1 MMEKIMVSAACG
13 VMNSLLRKLASLLEK
28 EYMLLK
34 DVKHNIIFLRDELTS
49 MNLLLLKL
57 SDIEDLDMQVKEWRN
72 KVRELAYDIEDCID
86 NFMGNDR
93 PNASLVRKTVG
104 KIKKLWFRHDIGKQI
119 QELKILVVEESARRY
134 RYKLDD
140 STFRPAVVETDHRL
154 KALYVETNKLEGID
168 SPVEQIIQWLTGN
181 GKQDQE
187 PNIMAIVGFGGLGKT
202 TLAVQVYSKFKDKFD
217 CMAFA
222 SVSRGPSIKT
232 VLIDLLKDVGAAIDT
247 TDDEMR
253 LINKL
258 RGYLT
263 KKRYFVV
270 IDDLW
275 DVSAWSFIK
284 CAFHQSNCGS
294 RIIITTRKIDVA
306 KACCSSSG
314 DHIYEMQ
321 PLSVA
326 DSERLFFKRI
336 FGSEERCPSHL
347 KEASIKILRKCGGLP
362 LAIITI
368 SSLLASKD
376 LTLDQ
381 WNRVAN
387 SIGSTLE
394 NNPDI
399 EVMRKI
405 LSISYFDLPHYLKTC
420 LLYIS
425 IFPEDYTINRKS
437 LIIRWITEGF
447 VQEEYGQNAHDIG
460 ESYFNE
466 LINRRLIQPWYIDH
480 NSGNVVTCRVH
491 DMILDL
497 IITKSVEENFVTL
510 LNSQELTS
518 SPQNKIR
525 RLSIQCAD
533 GEPPALVL
541 EESIVLSH
549 VRSVTIFGHGK
560 QLPSLSDMKAL
571 RVLDLEGCKELE
583 NHHLEN
589 IERLIQL
596 KYLNLRDTEI
606 TELPKQV
613 VKLQCLDTLDIR
625 NTGVSELPPAIIQ
638 LRQLARLFIDLDTRL
653 PNGFGKMQN
662 LEELRHVN
670 LCMYPMNFL
679 RELVRLSKLRELEIS
694 WGYDGTRDDRVSYQ
708 DDLINSLSMLAG
720 RHNLRSLTFHIMDE
734 KGFPLHTWHPAPC
747 ALRRLHF
754 DMKLGR
760 ISVVPTWMGSLV
772 NLQELSFRIETMTQ
786 DGLDILGDIPALRSL
801 SFHVETCPK
810 TKSWLSSNTAMRGLE
825 DPSPQDWLNMP
836 HEDPTNPEDWL
847 RITKGFESLNSFRFE
862 CGPWEWMCLIFEA
875 GSMPKLEILDLEV
888 PSVDRYVIKKLGFDF
903 GINNLSC
910 LTKVTFRSS
919 NRGCSEKL
927 EVAIRKAVS
936 RHRNRPALE
945 IIRKKARS

>member
-1 MMEKIMVSAACG
+1 MVSAACG
-13 VMNSLLRKLASLLEK
+13 VMNSLLRKLTTLLEK

-34 DVKHNIIFLRDELTS
+34 DVKHNITFLRNELTC
-49 MNLLLLKL
+49 MNLLLFKL
-57 SDIEDLDMQVKEWRN
+57 ADIEDLDVQVKEWRN
-72 KVRELAYDIEDCID
+72 KVRELAYDIEDCVD
-86 NFMGNDR
+86 NFMVNDR
-93 PNASLVRKTVG
+93 PNRSLIRKTEG
-104 KIKKLWFRHDIGKQI
+104 RIKKLWFQHDIGKQI
-119 QELKILVVEESARRY
+119 QELRTRVVEESDRRY

-140 STFRPAVVETDHRL
+140 STFRPGMLEIDHRL
-154 KALYVETNKLEGID
+154 KALYVDTNKLEGID
-168 SPVEQIIQWLTGN
+168 SPVEEIIQWLTGN
-181 GKQDQE
+181 GKHDQE
-187 PNIMAIVGFGGLGKT
+187 LNTMAIVGFGGLGKT
-202 TLAVQVYSKFKDKFD
+202 TLAMQVYNKFKDKFD
-217 CMAFA
+217 CTAFV
-222 SVSRGPSIKT
+222 SVSRGPNIKK
-232 VLIDLLKDVGAAIDT
+232 VLMDLLKDVGAAIDT

-258 RGYLT
+258 KGHLT

-275 DVSAWSFIK
+275 DVSAWSFIT
-284 CAFHQSNCGS
+284 CAFHHNNCGS

-306 KACCSSSG
+306 KACCLSSG

-326 DSERLFFKRI
+326 ASERLFFKRI

-362 LAIITI
+362 LAIITV
-368 SSLLASKD
+368 SSLLTSKD

-425 IFPEDYTINRKS
+425 IFPEDYIINRKS
-437 LIIRWITEGF
+437 LIIRWINEGF
-447 VQEEYGQNAHDIG
+447 VQEEYGKNAHDIG

-466 LINRRLIQPWYIDH
+466 LINRRLVQPWFIDH
-480 NSGNVVTCRVH
+480 DSGSVVTCRVH

-510 LNSQELTS
+510 LDSRELTS

-525 RLSIQCAD
+525 RLSIQCGD

-541 EESIVLSH
+541 EESTSLSH
-549 VRSVTIFGHGK
+549 VRSVTIFGHRK
-560 QLPSLSDMKAL
+560 QLPSLSNMKAL
-571 RVLDLEGCKELE
+571 RVLDLEGCKGLE

-589 IERLIQL
+589 IERLIHL
-596 KYLNLRDTEI
+596 KYLNLRETEI

-613 VKLQCLDTLDIR
+613 VKLQYLDTLDIR

-638 LRQLARLFIDLDTRL
+638 LRQLARLFIDLDTIL
-653 PNGFGKMQN
+653 PYEIDKMQN
-662 LEELRHVN
+662 LEELTHVN
-670 LCMYPMNFL
+670 TCMYHMNFL
-679 RELVRLSKLRELEIS
+679 KKLAQLSKLRELEIS
-694 WGYDGTRDDRVSYQ
+694 WDRYKTRVDKVSYAGT
-708 DDLINSLSMLAG
+708 LIHSLHILAT
-720 RHNLRSLTFHIMDE
+720 HNLRSLTVHIVDE
-734 KGFPLHTWHPAPC
+734 QSFPLHTWHPAPS

-754 DMKLGR
+754 DMKLGT
-760 ISVVPTWMGSLV
+760 ISKVPTWVGSLV
-772 NLQELSFRIETMTQ
+772 NLQELSFRITKMTQ
-786 DGLDILGDIPALRSL
+786 DDLDILGDIPALRSL
-801 SFHVETCPK
+801 AFHLEICTK
-810 TKSWLSSNTAMRGLE
+810 TTSLR
-825 DPSPQDWLNMP
+825 DPRPGDWR
-836 HEDPTNPEDWL
+836 
-847 RITKGFESLNSFRFE
+847 RIRKGFESLNSFRFE
-862 CGPWEWMCLIFEA
+862 CGLREWMCLIFEA

-888 PSVDRYVIKKLGFDF
+888 PSVENYLIQKLGFDF

-910 LTKVTFRSS
+910 ISTVTLRFS
-919 NRGCSEKL
+919 NRGCSQEN
-927 EVAIRKAVS
+927 EVAIRKSVS
-936 RHRNRPALE
+936 IHRNRPALE

>member
-1 MMEKIMVSAACG
+1 MMETIMVSAACG
-13 VMNSLLRKLASLLEK
+13 VMNSLLRKLATLLEK

-34 DVKHNIIFLRDELTS
+34 DVKHNITFLRNELAS
-49 MNLLLLKL
+49 MNLLLFKL
-57 SDIEDLDMQVKEWRN
+57 ADIEDLDVQVKEWRN

-86 NFMGNDR
+86 NFMVNDR
-93 PNASLVRKTVG
+93 PNRSLIRKTIG
-104 KIKKLWFRHDIGKQI
+104 RIKKLWFQHDIGKQI
-119 QELKILVVEESARRY
+119 QELRTRVVEESDRRY

-140 STFRPAVVETDHRL
+140 STFRPEMMEIDHRL
-154 KALYVETNKLEGID
+154 KALYVDTNKLEGID

-181 GKQDQE
+181 GKHDQE
-187 PNIMAIVGFGGLGKT
+187 LNIMAIVGFGGLGKT
-202 TLAVQVYSKFKDKFD
+202 TLAMQVYNKFKDKFD
-217 CMAFA
+217 CTAFV
-222 SVSRGPSIKT
+222 SVSRGPNIKK
-232 VLIDLLKDVGAAIDT
+232 VLMDLLKDVGAAIDT

-258 RGYLT
+258 KGHLT

-275 DVSAWSFIK
+275 DVSAWSFIT
-284 CAFHQSNCGS
+284 CAFHQNNRGS

-306 KACCSSSG
+306 KACCLSSG

-326 DSERLFFKRI
+326 ASERLFFKRI

-362 LAIITI
+362 LAIITV

-425 IFPEDYTINRKS
+425 IFPEDYIINRKS
-437 LIIRWITEGF
+437 LIVRWINEGF
-447 VQEEYGQNAHDIG
+447 VQEEYGKNAHDIG

-466 LINRRLIQPWYIDH
+466 LINRRLVQPWFIDH
-480 NSGNVVTCRVH
+480 DSGSVVTCRVH

-510 LNSQELTS
+510 LDSRELTS

-525 RLSIQCAD
+525 RLSIQCGD

-541 EESIVLSH
+541 EESTSLSH

-560 QLPSLSDMKAL
+560 QLPSLSNMKAL
-571 RVLDLEGCKELE
+571 RVLDLEGCKGLE

-589 IERLIQL
+589 IERLIHL
-596 KYLNLRDTEI
+596 KYLNLRETEI

-613 VKLQCLDTLDIR
+613 VKLQYLDTLDIR

-653 PNGFGKMQN
+653 PYEIGKMQN
-662 LEELRHVN
+662 LEELTHVN
-670 LCMYPMNFL
+670 TCMYHMNFL
-679 RELVRLSKLRELEIS
+679 KKLAQLSKLRELEIS
-694 WGYDGTRDDRVSYQ
+694 WDHYGTRVDKVSYAE
-708 DDLINSLSMLAG
+708 LPSSYLASCSFCTSKTPL
-720 RHNLRSLTFHIMDE
+720 RHEQQRT
-734 KGFPLHTWHPAPC
+734 
-747 ALRRLHF
+747 
-754 DMKLGR
+754 
-760 ISVVPTWMGSLV
+760 ISKVPTWVGSLV
-772 NLQELSFRIETMTQ
+772 NLQELSFRITKMTQ
-786 DGLDILGDIPALRSL
+786 DDLDVLGDIPALRSL
-801 SFHVETCPK
+801 AFHMEICTK
-810 TKSWLSSNTAMRGLE
+810 TTPWE
-825 DPSPQDWLNMP
+825 DPR
-836 HEDPTNPEDWL
+836 PEDWL
-847 RITKGFESLNSFRFE
+847 RIRKGFQSLNSFRFE

-888 PSVDRYVIKKLGFDF
+888 PSVENYLIQKLGFDL

-910 LTKVTFRSS
+910 ISTVTLRFS
-919 NRGCSEKL
+919 NRGCSQEN
-927 EVAIRKAVS
+927 EVAIRKSVS
-936 RHRNRPALE
+936 IHRNRPALE

>member
-1 MMEKIMVSAACG
+1 MEKIM
-13 VMNSLLRKLASLLEK
+13 
-28 EYMLLK
+28 
-34 DVKHNIIFLRDELTS
+34 
-49 MNLLLLKL
+49 L

-104 KIKKLWFRHDIGKQI
+104 KIKKLWLRHDVGKQI
-119 QELKILVVEESARRY
+119 QELRTRVVEESARRY

-140 STFRPAVVETDHRL
+140 STSRPPVVEIDHRL
-154 KALYVETNKLEGID
+154 KALYVETSKLEGIE
-168 SPVEQIIQWLTGN
+168 SPVEQIIQWLTRN

-187 PNIMAIVGFGGLGKT
+187 LNIMAIVGFGGLGKT
-202 TLAVQVYSKFKDKFD
+202 TLAMQVYSKLKDKFD
-217 CMAFA
+217 CTAFV
-222 SVSRGPSIKT
+222 SVSRGPSIKKI
-232 VLIDLLKDVGAAIDT
+232 LIDLLKDVGAAIDT

-258 RGYLT
+258 REYLM
-263 KKRYFVV
+263 KRRYFVV

-284 CAFHQSNCGS
+284 CAFYQNNCGS
-294 RIIITTRKIDVA
+294 RIIVTTRKIDVA
-306 KACCSSSG
+306 KACCFSSG

-425 IFPEDYTINRKS
+425 IFPEDHTINKKS

-447 VQEEYGQNAHDIG
+447 VQEGYGQNAHDIG
-460 ESYFNE
+460 ETYFNE

-480 NSGNVVTCRVH
+480 DSGNVVTCRVH

-497 IITKSVEENFVTL
+497 IITRSVEENFVTL

-518 SPQNKIR
+518 SSQNKIR
-525 RLSIQCAD
+525 RLSIQCGD

-541 EESIVLSH
+541 EGSLVLSH
-549 VRSVTIFGHGK
+549 VRSVTVFGHVK

-571 RVLDLEGCKELE
+571 RMLDLEGCKELE
-583 NHHLEN
+583 NHNLEN

-596 KYLNLRDTEI
+596 KYLNLRETEI

-625 NTGVSELPPAIIQ
+625 NTGVSELPSAIIQ

-653 PNGFGKMQN
+653 PNGIGKMQN
-662 LEELRHVN
+662 LEELTHVN
-670 LCMYPMNFL
+670 ACMYHMNFL
-679 RELVRLSKLRELEIS
+679 KELALLSKLRELEIS
-694 WGYDGTRDDRVSYQ
+694 WDREGWDRDGTQVDKVSYEGI
-708 DDLINSLSMLAG
+708 LIRSFHILA
-720 RHNLRSLTFHIMDE
+720 RHNLHSLTLHIMDE
-734 KGFPLHTWHPAPC
+734 QGFHLHTWHPAPC
-747 ALRRLHF
+747 AFRRLHF
-754 DMKLGR
+754 NMKLGK
-760 ISVVPTWMGSLV
+760 ISVVPPWMGSLV
-772 NLQELSFRIETMTQ
+772 NLKELSFRINRMTQ
-786 DGLDILGDIPALRSL
+786 DSLDILGDIPALRSL
-801 SFHVETCPK
+801 ALHLEKRPK
-810 TKSWLSSNTAMRGLE
+810 TKWWE
-825 DPSPQDWLNMP
+825 DRS
-836 HEDPTNPEDWL
+836 PEDWL
-847 RITKGFESLNSFRFE
+847 RTQKGFESLNAFRFI
-862 CGPWEWMCLIFEA
+862 CDYWMGLIFEA
-875 GSMPKLEILDLEV
+875 GSMPKLEILDIEV
-888 PSVDRYVIKKLGFDF
+888 PSADYFVTEKLGFDF
-903 GINNLSC
+903 GVNNLYC
-910 LTKVTFRSS
+910 LNKVAFRFSH
-919 NRGCSEKL
+919 RGCSEEH
-927 EVAIRKAVS
+927 EVAIRKAIS

-945 IIRKKARS
+945 IIRKRFFTGYD